1 MMVTDQRNMST
12 EMIKLNQ
19 KIIEK
24 RKSNKRD
31 IGQDSEGISRA
42 EHLQL
47 QVPIAAELQVR
58 VTQNFTL

>member
-1 MMVTDQRNMST
+1 MMVTDQRTMST

-24 RKSNKRD
+24 RKGNKRD
-31 IGQDSEGISRA
+31 IGKDSEGIRRA

-47 QVPIAAELQVR
+47 QVPITAELPS
-58 VTQNFTL
+58 

>member
-1 MMVTDQRNMST
+1 MMVTDQRTMST

-24 RKSNKRD
+24 RKGNKRD
-31 IGQDSEGISRA
+31 IGKDSEGIRRA

-47 QVPIAAELQVR
+47 QVPITAELQVR
-58 VTQNFTL
+58 VT

>member
-1 MMVTDQRNMST
+1 MVTDQRNMST

-24 RKSNKRD
+24 RKGNKRD
-31 IGQDSEGISRA
+31 IGQDSEGIRRA